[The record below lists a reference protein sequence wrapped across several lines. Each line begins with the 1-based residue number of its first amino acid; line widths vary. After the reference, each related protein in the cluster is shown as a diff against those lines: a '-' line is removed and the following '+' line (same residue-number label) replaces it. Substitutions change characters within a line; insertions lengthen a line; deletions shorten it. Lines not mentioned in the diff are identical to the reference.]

1 MHENEKRPTL
11 ASLAIAL
18 AIGAAPAVA
27 GAADAGVSKKAP
39 ATEQSASRQ
48 VIERGRYLVTVGNCN
63 DCHTANFPPRDGKV
77 PESEWLLGG
86 GPLGL
91 RGPWGTTYASN
102 LRLTAS
108 RVTEVE
114 WVKLLKTLKTRP
126 PMPWFNLNQ
135 WKEAD
140 SKALYHY
147 IKQLGPVG
155 EPVKAALPPGQEPP
169 PPFIQWPAPPK

>member
-1 MHENEKRPTL
+1 MSKSKQSRGVTIL
-11 ASLAIAL
+11 AAAL
-18 AIGAAPAVA
+18 VVSA
-27 GAADAGVSKKAP
+27 GSGVISAADPGVAKSKE
-39 ATEQSASRQ
+39 TSVSRA
-48 VIERGRYLVTVGNCN
+48 VIERGRYLLTVGNCN

-108 RVTEVE
+108 RMSEAE
-114 WVKLLKTLKTRP
+114 WVKFLKTLKTQP
-126 PMPWFNLNQ
+126 PMPWFNVNQ

-147 IKQLGPVG
+147 IKQLGAVG
-155 EPVKAALPPGQEPP
+155 EPAKAALPPGQEPP

>member
-1 MHENEKRPTL
+1 MVFI
-11 ASLAIAL
+11 AAL
-18 AIGAAPAVA
+18 AVSGVSGATAAAETGAAKS
-27 GAADAGVSKKAP
+27 GDNAATRA
-39 ATEQSASRQ
+39 

-108 RVTEVE
+108 RMSEAE
-114 WVKLLKTLKTRP
+114 WVKFLKTFKTRP

-135 WKEAD
+135 WNEAD
-140 SKALYHY
+140 AKALYQY

-169 PPFIQWPAPPK
+169 PPFILWPAPPK

>member
-1 MHENEKRPTL
+1 MTMQQKRQVL
-11 ASLAIAL
+11 AGLAMML
-18 AIGAAPAVA
+18 AMGAPGAASAA
-27 GAADAGVSKKAP
+27 DSGAAKAP
-39 ATEQSASRQ
+39 AKESTASRD
-48 VIERGRYLVTVGNCN
+48 VIDRGRYLLIVGNCN
-63 DCHTANFPPRDGKV
+63 DCHTANFPERSGNV
-77 PESEWLLGG
+77 PESEWLLGN
-86 GPLGL
+86 PLGL

-108 RVTEVE
+108 RMSEGE
-114 WVKLLKTLKTRP
+114 WVKTLKTLKTRP

-147 IKQLGPVG
+147 IKHLGPVG
-155 EPVKAALPPGQEPP
+155 AAAKAPLPPGQEPP

>member
-1 MHENEKRPTL
+1 MHAIEKRLRL
-11 ASLAIAL
+11 AGLAMAL
-18 AIGAAPAVA
+18 AIGAAPGVVS
-27 GAADAGVSKKAP
+27 AADAGAAKAQ
-39 ATEQSASRQ
+39 AASRA

-91 RGPWGTTYASN
+91 RGPWGTTYATN

-108 RVTEVE
+108 RMNEAE
-114 WVKLLKTLKTRP
+114 WVKFLKTLKTRP
-126 PMPWFNLNQ
+126 PMPWFNVNQ
-135 WKEAD
+135 WKAAD
-140 SKALYHY
+140 AKALYHY

-169 PPFIQWPAPPK
+169 PPFVQWLMPPK

>member
-1 MHENEKRPTL
+1 VNKNRRCRAVM
-11 ASLAIAL
+11 AIAAAL
-18 AIGAAPAVA
+18 AMNAGSGVA
-27 GAADAGVSKKAP
+27 SAADPDAAKSKERAVSRA
-39 ATEQSASRQ
+39 

-86 GPLGL
+86 GALGL

-108 RVTEVE
+108 RVTAAE

-135 WKEAD
+135 WNAAD

-147 IKQLGPVG
+147 IKQLGPAG
-155 EPVKAALPPGQEPP
+155 ESAKAALPPGQEPSP
-169 PPFIQWPAPPK
+169 PLVQWPMPPK

>member
-1 MHENEKRPTL
+1 MRMKPRHKALMVGALFAANCCATT
-11 ASLAIAL
+11 AIA
-18 AIGAAPAVA
+18 AEPAKGAKKEPA
-27 GAADAGVSKKAP
+27 
-39 ATEQSASRQ
+39 ASRA

-91 RGPWGTTYASN
+91 KGPWGTTYASN

-108 RVTEVE
+108 RMSESE
-114 WVKLLKTLKTRP
+114 WVKFLKTLKTRP

-135 WKEAD
+135 WNEAD

-147 IKQLGPVG
+147 IRQLGPVG
-155 EPVKAALPPGQEPP
+155 EPVKGPLPPGQEPP
-169 PPFIQWPAPPK
+169 QPYVQWPMGK

>member
-1 MHENEKRPTL
+1 MTRMKSARRWQVWQCACDWRALRSPSRGGCRRFEK
-11 ASLAIAL
+11 S
-18 AIGAAPAVA
+18 A
-27 GAADAGVSKKAP
+27 GHR
-39 ATEQSASRQ
+39 ATGEPQ

-108 RVTEVE
+108 RVTEAE

>member
-1 MHENEKRPTL
+1 MNSRQR
-11 ASLAIAL
+11 AVAVFVAAL
-18 AIGAAPAVA
+18 AASGVAGQGSAADGATQSKGPAV
-27 GAADAGVSKKAP
+27 SK
-39 ATEQSASRQ
+39 E

-63 DCHTANFPPRDGKV
+63 DCHTANFPPLDGKV
-77 PESEWLLGG
+77 PESQWLLGG

-91 RGPWGTTYASN
+91 KGPWGTTYASN

-108 RVTEVE
+108 RMSEGE
-114 WVKLLKTLKTRP
+114 WVRFLKTLKTRP

-140 SKALYHY
+140 AKALYHY

-155 EPVKAALPPGQEPP
+155 EPAKAPLPPGQEPP
-169 PPFIQWPAPPK
+169 PPFVQWPAPPK

>member
-1 MHENEKRPTL
+1 MTD
-11 ASLAIAL
+11 
-18 AIGAAPAVA
+18 AA
-27 GAADAGVSKKAP
+27 KAP
-39 ATEQSASRQ
+39 GSGGSGNDVGDWRARCRECGRFRRCEGAGQGATASRD

-114 WVKLLKTLKTRP
+114 WVKC
-126 PMPWFNLNQ
+126 
-135 WKEAD
+135 
-140 SKALYHY
+140 
-147 IKQLGPVG
+147 
-155 EPVKAALPPGQEPP
+155 
-169 PPFIQWPAPPK
+169 

>member
-1 MHENEKRPTL
+1 MNTSKHYRAVVAL
-11 ASLAIAL
+11 SAAL
-18 AIGAAPAVA
+18 AVGAGAEVASAAETGAAKSKEPAV
-27 GAADAGVSKKAP
+27 
-39 ATEQSASRQ
+39 SRD

-63 DCHTANFPPRDGKV
+63 DCHTANFPPLDGKV
-77 PESEWLLGG
+77 PESQWLLGG

-91 RGPWGTTYASN
+91 KGPWGTTYASN

-108 RVTEVE
+108 RMSEGE
-114 WVKLLKTLKTRP
+114 WVKFLKTLKTRP

-140 SKALYHY
+140 SKALYQY

-155 EPVKAALPPGQEPP
+155 EPVKAPLPPGQEPP
-169 PPFIQWPAPPK
+169 PPFIQWPAPPQ

>member
-1 MHENEKRPTL
+1 MVKIEKRRTL
-11 ASLAIAL
+11 AGLAMAL
-18 AIGAAPAVA
+18 ALGAAPVAA
-27 GAADAGVSKKAP
+27 GAADAGASKAP
-39 ATEQSASRQ
+39 AVSRA

-63 DCHTANFPPRDGKV
+63 DCHPANFPPRDGKV

-108 RVTEVE
+108 RMSEAE
-114 WVKLLKTLKTRP
+114 WVTFLKTLKTRP

-135 WKEAD
+135 W
-140 SKALYHY
+140 
-147 IKQLGPVG
+147 
-155 EPVKAALPPGQEPP
+155 
-169 PPFIQWPAPPK
+169 

>member
-1 MHENEKRPTL
+1 M
-11 ASLAIAL
+11 AFIAAL
-18 AIGAAPAVA
+18 AASGVA
-27 GAADAGVSKKAP
+27 GASSAAEPGAAKSKDKA
-39 ATEQSASRQ
+39 ASRA
-48 VIERGRYLVTVGNCN
+48 VVERGRYLVTVGNCN

-108 RVTEVE
+108 RMTEAE
-114 WVKLLKTLKTRP
+114 WVQFLKTFKTRP
-126 PMPWFNLNQ
+126 PMPWFNVNQ
-135 WKEAD
+135 WKDAD
-140 SKALYHY
+140 AKALYHY

-169 PPFIQWPAPPK
+169 QPYVQWPMGAK

>member
-1 MHENEKRPTL
+1 MPMQHKRQVLIGL
-11 ASLAIAL
+11 ALMLAV
-18 AIGAAPAVA
+18 GAPGTA
-27 GAADAGVSKKAP
+27 GAADSGAAKAP
-39 ATEQSASRQ
+39 AKEQTVGRD
-48 VIERGRYLVTVGNCN
+48 VIDRGRYLLIVGNCN
-63 DCHTANFPPRDGKV
+63 DCHTANFPERSGNV
-77 PESEWLLGG
+77 PESEWLLGNT
-86 GPLGL
+86 LGL

-108 RVTEVE
+108 RMSEGE
-114 WVKLLKTLKTRP
+114 WVKTLKTLKTRP

-155 EPVKAALPPGQEPP
+155 AAAKAPLPPGQEPP